1 MKARIFGDIAAA
13 LVGKSDADT
22 TRAAVR
28 RHSYREDTAKAN
40 PWTRFGGR
48 DRWRANKGA
57 ALGAFDR
64 TLNAHAKELRKQRAE
79 RRRGTRESVMGP
91 DEYLHE
97 GDRSVLIA
105 VLEHY
110 NAISGKCFPA
120 LTSIVDMSGRS
131 HGFVVASLKRLRSFG
146 FIDWVRRTKV
156 KEGAE
161 GQAGPQLEQT
171 SNAYFFPWLTSLKD
185 QALGIFKNLLT
196 IALKKLRSGPA
207 APAPSAPTSP
217 DLAASLARMEA
228 SIDRRD
234 AALSSASTKAGDYPE
249 EV

>member
-1 MKARIFGDIAAA
+1 MKARLFGDIAAV
-13 LVGKSDADT
+13 LIGKSGADAN
-22 TRAAVR
+22 RSLVR
-28 RHSYREDTAKAN
+28 RSSYREDTVKAN

-64 TLNAHAKELRKQRAE
+64 TLNSHAKELRTQRAD
-79 RRRGTRESVMGP
+79 RRRGARETVMGP

-97 GDRSVLIA
+97 GDRSVLMA

-110 NAISGKCFPA
+110 NPISGKCFPA
-120 LTSIVDMSGRS
+120 LTTIVDISGRS
-131 HGFVVASLKRLRSFG
+131 HGFVVASLKRLRAFG

-171 SNAYFFPWLTSLKD
+171 SNGYFFPWLTSLKD
-185 QALGIFKNLLT
+185 QALGVFKNLLT
-196 IALKKLRSGPA
+196 IALKKIRGRSPA
-207 APAPSAPTSP
+207 PSPSAPTSP
-217 DLAASLARMEA
+217 ELAASLARVGA
-228 SIDRRD
+228 LLDRRD
-234 AALSSASTKAGDYPE
+234 TALSSANTNSGDYPE
-249 EV
+249 EE